1 MPTKTFITRN
11 EAWLLVLLNYGTG
24 ELQKD
29 SMKPPEITNIGE
41 EHIDTT
47 THQVIN
53 IEEKKGRV
61 RWDLSIVILPNTTS
75 NLMSS

>member
-1 MPTKTFITRN
+1 MMPTKTFITRN

-53 IEEKKGRV
+53 KKEKQKKTREEGGT
-61 RWDLSIVILPNTTS
+61 LA
-75 NLMSS
+75 